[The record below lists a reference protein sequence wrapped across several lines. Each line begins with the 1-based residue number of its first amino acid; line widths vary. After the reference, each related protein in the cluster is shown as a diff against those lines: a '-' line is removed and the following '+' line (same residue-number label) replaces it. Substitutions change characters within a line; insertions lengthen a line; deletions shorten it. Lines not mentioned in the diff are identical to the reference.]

1 MRHYPTKIGT
11 TLNHLVCLQVL
22 INVIDD
28 DVFEEDEHFYVLLS
42 NPRYLSSDSSN
53 GNLSNMVKNMPKL
66 QLSTPAVATVMI
78 LDDDHSGVF
87 SFADGQYEIA
97 ECSGEYQLKVSRFSG
112 ARGRVVLPY
121 KTLEGT
127 ARDGVEFEM
136 TSGQIIFDDNET
148 LYDFLLSSFAA
159 FFTSFVSTDNIFLY
173 TLLTMKATKRT
184 SSFTLSWES
193 QFEKK
198 VSHFHDDIFV
208 LTIYS
213 YRPQQRIRS
222 RFRGTNTYKLR

>member
-1 MRHYPTKIGT
+1 MTQPLSILHQY
-11 TLNHLVCLQVL
+11 LQVL

-53 GNLSNMVKNMPKL
+53 GNLSNMVKNLPKL

-97 ECSGEYQLKVSRFSG
+97 ESSGEYQLKVCRFSG

-121 KTLEGT
+121 KTIEGT
-127 ARDGVEFEM
+127 ARDGTEFEM
-136 TSGQIIFDDNET
+136 TSGQILFDDNET
-148 LYDFLLSSFAA
+148 SYVPIIFFFSFLIFSLCPTHSHSSP
-159 FFTSFVSTDNIFLY
+159 DNIFLY
-173 TLLTMKATKRT
+173 ILLTMKATKKT
-184 SSFTLSWES
+184 PPSTWNSVSPS
-193 QFEKK
+193 EKR
-198 VSHFHDDIFV
+198 VSDLV
-208 LTIYS
+208 A
-213 YRPQQRIRS
+213 
-222 RFRGTNTYKLR
+222 

>member
-1 MRHYPTKIGT
+1 MI
-11 TLNHLVCLQVL
+11 LNHLVHPQVL

-97 ECSGEYQLKVSRFSG
+97 ESSGEYQLKVSRFSG

-136 TSGQIIFDDNET
+136 TSGQILFDDNET
-148 LYDFLLSSFAA
+148 LYDFCFPLLLPFYINFLLRQYIPIHIIDNESYEKDVVFYVELGEPIREEGKSF
-159 FFTSFVSTDNIFLY
+159 S
-173 TLLTMKATKRT
+173 
-184 SSFTLSWES
+184 
-193 QFEKK
+193 
-198 VSHFHDDIFV
+198 
-208 LTIYS
+208 
-213 YRPQQRIRS
+213 
-222 RFRGTNTYKLR
+222 